1 MKKSEEQKSAIK
13 NIKTFYE
20 SREKVFKLF
29 DDYSKIVSEAKYKT
43 KYGEGLKILT
53 PKQIIQILPLALTQ
67 VKVGNTSQNLLKE
80 IRQIIY
86 SSYQAREITKE
97 VYNKIMNSI

>member
-1 MKKSEEQKSAIK
+1 M
-13 NIKTFYE
+13 F
-20 SREKVFKLF
+20 
-29 DDYSKIVSEAKYKT
+29 
-43 KYGEGLKILT
+43 
-53 PKQIIQILPLALTQ
+53 QILPLALTQ

-97 VYNKIMNSI
+97 VYNKIVNSI